1 MDTKDKEIGQTLIET
16 VFVLALL
23 LILIFGIAEFARAW
37 YLKNSLNNAARI
49 GARVAVVQS
58 SIPFPT
64 ANGNCVDTP
73 PAGTKAVLDAVCLD
87 ATGVNA
93 ADRDVTV
100 VIFIDDEDSDGTT
113 SAGDLVTVKV
123 TVVFTS
129 GRFSVFSSLIPGLS
143 SLAELSS
150 QASMRYELS

>member
-1 MDTKDKEIGQTLIET
+1 MDNKDKEIGQTLIET

-37 YLKNSLNNAARI
+37 YLKNSLNNASRI

-58 SIPFPT
+58 SLPFT
-64 ANGNCVDTP
+64 GANKKCVETP
-73 PAGTKAVLDAVCLD
+73 PAGTKAVFDAVCSD
-87 ATGVNA
+87 ASGVNA
-93 ADRDVTV
+93 ADRTVTV
-100 VIFIDDEDSDGTT
+100 VISIDDEDTDGTT

-123 TVVFTS
+123 TVNFVN
-129 GRFSVFSSLIPGLS
+129 GFSVFSGLIPGLS
-143 SLAELSS
+143 NLDELSS

>member
-23 LILIFGIAEFARAW
+23 LILIFGIAEFSRAW

-58 SIPFPT
+58 GLIDATEMCGIAPDDK
-64 ANGNCVDTP
+64 V
-73 PAGTKAVLDAVCLD
+73 KAVVDAVCLD

-100 VIFIDDEDSDGTT
+100 AIFIDDVDSDGA
-113 SAGDLVTVKV
+113 SAGDLVTVTV
-123 TVVFTS
+123 TVGFTS
-129 GRFSVFSSLIPGLS
+129 GKFSVFSSLIPGLS
-143 SLAELSS
+143 SLANLSS
-150 QASMRYELS
+150 